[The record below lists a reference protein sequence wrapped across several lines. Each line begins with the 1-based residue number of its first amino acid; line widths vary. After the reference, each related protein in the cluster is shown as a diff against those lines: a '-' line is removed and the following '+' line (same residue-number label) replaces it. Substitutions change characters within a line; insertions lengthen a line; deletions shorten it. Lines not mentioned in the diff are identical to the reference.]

1 MELKDLTKDEIETQL
16 RYIRAMEVADLLHDV
31 TKEQLQNQLA
41 IRQVEEKDKLKED
54 YINLLQLHIA
64 AHQNGD
70 NYVKDKVELIIKDIS
85 DSLKMEKQE

>member
-41 IRQVEEKDKLKED
+41 VLQVEE
-54 YINLLQLHIA
+54 
-64 AHQNGD
+64 
-70 NYVKDKVELIIKDIS
+70 
-85 DSLKMEKQE
+85 EKQE